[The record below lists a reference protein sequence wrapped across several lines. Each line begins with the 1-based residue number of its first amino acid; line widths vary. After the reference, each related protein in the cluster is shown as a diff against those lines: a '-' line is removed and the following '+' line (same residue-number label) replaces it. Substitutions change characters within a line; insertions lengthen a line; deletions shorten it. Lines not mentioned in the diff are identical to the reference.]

1 MALKKGTVTSAAGK
15 KDSKSA
21 TAPRTRKATS
31 KPEAEKPATET
42 APFDEGVPADE
53 QGAAEVEQEPAE
65 ADHEAAA
72 LNHALGRDEQEQ
84 SSSGQELATS
94 APAKLPTKTA
104 SGGQVL
110 TEMEEAG
117 FEGLELGFGS
127 FPIIALKTDGEF
139 VDTEETS
146 YDEEFL
152 CVVNSSRT
160 KYVVKNTKTEK
171 DKDEEVVYTYDNVN
185 DTNGVPLEETI
196 ADWAA
201 EGWGYESKPYT
212 EVFATLVDEEGEPG
226 NSVLLSIPKTSRT
239 RFTGYVAQQRMRKG
253 LMPNAY
259 VTRCLVGAKIQN
271 VDFPFYPWSFEF
283 VGELE

>member
-1 MALKKGTVTSAAGK
+1 MALKKGTVVPKSTADK
-15 KDSKSA
+15 KDSKP
-21 TAPRTRKATS
+21 APRTRASTKKETKKVTA
-31 KPEAEKPATET
+31 AEEL
-42 APFDEGVPADE
+42 PFDKGTPADE
-53 QGAAEVEQEPAE
+53 QTVTEVDHEQEAV
-65 ADHEAAA
+65 D
-72 LNHALGRDEQEQ
+72 HALGREQEQ
-84 SSSGQELATS
+84 PDKQAPESESREVTTTQPDRL
-94 APAKLPTKTA
+94 PAKAP
-104 SGGQVL
+104 SGGQMIA
-110 TEMEEAG
+110 EMADAG

-152 CVVNSSRT
+152 CIVNSSRV
-160 KYVVKNTKTEK
+160 KYVVKNTRTENA
-171 DKDEEVVYTYDNVN
+171 KDEELVYSYDNET
-185 DTNGVPLEETI
+185 DTNGLPIQATI
-196 ADWAA
+196 DEWA
-201 EGWGYESKPYT
+201 EQGWGYESKPYT
-212 EVFATLVDEEGEPG
+212 EVFATLVDEEGNPG

-239 RFTGYVAQQRMRKG
+239 RFSGYCAQQRMRKG